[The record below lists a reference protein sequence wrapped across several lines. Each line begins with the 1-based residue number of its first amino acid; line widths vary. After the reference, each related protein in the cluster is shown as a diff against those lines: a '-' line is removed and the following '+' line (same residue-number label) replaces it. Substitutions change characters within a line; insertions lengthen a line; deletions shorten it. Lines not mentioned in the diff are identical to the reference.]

1 MSWPAWKRKGLD
13 KPPGRVEPPGK
24 GWFQSEQLPSGWVG
38 CSRSPAF
45 VSSHLF
51 WSGLWW
57 WGFLGVVSAPVSNSS
72 HICSTVRPKRLMT
85 HHIGLWWIL
94 WSFWGTLSGVADT
107 CSYLPRKMP
116 YKETGGMK
124 IQFGKSRGFRRGL
137 NVKIWESRQK
147 TNLPATQC
155 KYTVYWIF
163 LADFICWFKS
173 SQHLGKPGAHHLCR
187 EGAIY
192 LFICNRQ
199 DYQGQQNSK
208 FESKCEH
215 SKKKNTTI
223 GCLVGG
229 GNSCDPWWV
238 HTLLSGDPEKGWAE
252 EGTKTD
258 LPKGLGQKRRL
269 VKVWR

>member
-13 KPPGRVEPPGK
+13 KPPGRVEPPVK

-57 WGFLGVVSAPVSNSS
+57 RGFLGVVSAPVSNSS
-72 HICSTVRPKRLMT
+72 HICSSVRPKRLMT

-116 YKETGGMK
+116 YKEAGGMK

-215 SKKKNTTI
+215 SKKKTHYNWLF
-223 GCLVGG
+223 GGG

-238 HTLLSGDPEKGWAE
+238 HTLLSGDP
-252 EGTKTD
+252 
-258 LPKGLGQKRRL
+258 
-269 VKVWR
+269 